1 MRNTSS
7 QQKTDADL
15 LEQAERLKSIID
27 GTNIGTWEWNVQ
39 TGETTF
45 NERWAEIIG
54 YRLEELS
61 PVDINTWLNHA
72 HPDDL
77 AESGHRLERHFR
89 GETPF
94 YDYQCRMRHKSGRS
108 VWVHDRGRVVSWTD
122 DGKPLMM
129 CGTHTDITEMREQQ
143 EEAHRTSAQLQAIL
157 DSATGVSVIA
167 TTPDGLITLF
177 NRGAQRLLGY
187 TAEEMVGIQTPAL
200 IHLSDEVEQ
209 RGRELS
215 QRLGREISG
224 FEVFVHLAR
233 QGEPETRQW
242 TYVHKDGT
250 QRRVNLTVSAIFD
263 RQGLLSGFLG
273 TASDISALQS
283 TTRALQESENRFRG
297 LVANLPGVVYRCE
310 NDANWTMR
318 YMSDEVACLTGYPAS
333 DFIDNRVRS
342 FSSVVHPD
350 DLYITHQSV
359 AAIERHEQ
367 FELTY
372 RLRHVDGHCVW
383 VRERGRGEYDANG
396 ELLWISGF
404 IWDISDRKAAEDAL
418 SVSERRFNGAFTTAP
433 QGMAIVDL
441 DGRWLEVN
449 GAICRMLGY
458 SREEL
463 LQLDFQHITHPDD
476 LAKDLALLQQLLDGV
491 IADYQLQ
498 KRYIDKR
505 GRVLRILLS
514 VSLVRDAQGLPLHFV
529 SQIQDITERFEAEM
543 RLREREEYLSTLLD
557 NVIDAIVTI
566 DETGLIETFNP
577 AAERLFGY
585 TKAGAVGQSFKMLMP
600 ERYRE
605 QYDDLLIAYR
615 ESGVPVLLTKGMEL
629 LAKRSNS
636 DLFTMELAVS
646 QIMLQGQRRFIAV
659 IRDITERKRI
669 EQMKN
674 EFVST
679 VSHELRTPLTS
690 IAGALGLINGGAL
703 GEVPVSMGEML
714 RIAQSN
720 SQRLADLIND
730 LLDMDKLVAGKMT
743 FDLQALP
750 LWPLLEA
757 AKEQNQPYATQYSV
771 ALELKLPQLDVR
783 VRVDRQR
790 FAQIMSNLLSNAA
803 KFSLP
808 GANVEISADSAETR
822 VRISVRDFGVGIPD
836 AFRSRIFGKFSQ
848 ADATDTR
855 QKGGTG
861 LGLAITRELIERMGG
876 QIGFE
881 SVEGQGTTFWV
892 ELPIVNEVVSV

>member
-1 MRNTSS
+1 MRDTSS
-7 QQKTDADL
+7 QQKTDAATW
-15 LEQAERLKSIID
+15 EQVERLKCIID

-54 YRLEELS
+54 YRLEELA
-61 PVDINTWLNHA
+61 PVDINTWLGHA
-72 HPDDL
+72 HPDDRL
-77 AESGHRLERHFR
+77 ESGARLERHFS

-94 YDYQCRMRHKSGRS
+94 YDYQCRMRHKSGRW

-122 DGKPLMM
+122 EGKPLMM
-129 CGTHTDITEMREQQ
+129 YGTHADITEMREQQ
-143 EEAHRTSAQLQAIL
+143 DEAHRTSAQLQAIL

-167 TTPDGLITLF
+167 TNPDGLITLF
-177 NRGAQRLLGY
+177 NRGSQRLLGY
-187 TAEEMVGIQTPAL
+187 QAEEVVGFQTSAL
-200 IHLSDEVEQ
+200 IHLGDEVEQ

-215 QRLGREISG
+215 QLVGREISG

-250 QRRVNLTVSAIFD
+250 RRRVNLTISAIFD
-263 RQGLLSGFLG
+263 RQGTLSGFLG
-273 TASDISALQS
+273 IASDISELES

-318 YMSDEVACLTGYPAS
+318 YMSDEVASLTGFPAS
-333 DFIDNRVRS
+333 DFIDSRVRA

-350 DLYITHQSV
+350 DLHITYQSV
-359 AAIERHEQ
+359 AAIERHEK

-372 RLRHVDGHCVW
+372 RLKHVDGHSVW
-383 VRERGRGEYDANG
+383 VREQGRGEYGANG
-396 ELLWISGF
+396 ELLWVSGF

-418 SVSERRFNGAFTTAP
+418 RVSERRFSGAFNTAP

-441 DGRWLEVN
+441 DGRWMEVN
-449 GAICRMLGY
+449 DALCRMLGY
-458 SREEL
+458 SSEEL

-476 LAKDLALLQQLLDGV
+476 LTKDLALLQQLLEGV
-491 IADYQLQ
+491 IADYQLE

-505 GRVLRILLS
+505 GNVLWILLS
-514 VSLVRDAQGLPLHFV
+514 VSLVRDALGVPLHFV
-529 SQIQDITERFEAEM
+529 SQIQDITDRFEAEK

-566 DETGLIETFNP
+566 DESGLIETFNP
-577 AAERLFGY
+577 AAERIFGY
-585 TKAGAVGQSFKMLMP
+585 AKADVAGQNV
-600 ERYRE
+600 E
-605 QYDDLLIAYR
+605 LLIPEHYRDQHDEFLLAYR
-615 ESGVPVLLTKGMEL
+615 ESGVPRMLGKALEL
-629 LAKRSNS
+629 PGLRRNGE
-636 DLFTMELAVS
+636 LFTMELAVS
-646 QIMLQGQRRFIAV
+646 QITLQGQRRFIAV
-659 IRDITERKRI
+659 VRDVSERKRI
-669 EQMKN
+669 ERMKN

-690 IAGALGLINGGAL
+690 IAGALGLINGGVL
-703 GEVPVSMGEML
+703 GEVPAQMGEML

-720 SQRLADLIND
+720 SQRLSGLIND

-743 FDLQALP
+743 LDLHRLK
-750 LWPLLEA
+750 LWPLLA
-757 AKEQNQPYATQYSV
+757 TAVEQNQPYATQHSV
-771 ALELKLPQLDVR
+771 TLHLKPPPLDVE

-790 FAQIMSNLLSNAA
+790 FDQVMANLLSNAA
-803 KFSLP
+803 KFSAP
-808 GANVEISADSAETR
+808 GADVEVSAALAETR
-822 VRISVRDFGVGIPD
+822 VRISVRDFGMGIPE
-836 AFRSRIFGKFSQ
+836 AFRARIFGKFSQ

-861 LGLAITRELIERMGG
+861 LGLAITKELIERMAGA
-876 QIGFE
+876 IGFE
-881 SVEGQGTTFWV
+881 SVEGQGTVFWV
-892 ELPIVNEVVSV
+892 ELPVEKQP

>member
-1 MRNTSS
+1 MRDTSS
-7 QQKTDADL
+7 QQKTDSAPW
-15 LEQAERLKSIID
+15 EQAERLKCIID

-54 YRLEELS
+54 YRLEELA

-77 AESGHRLERHFR
+77 RESGVRLERHFS

-94 YDYQCRMRHKSGRS
+94 YDYQCRMRHKSGRW

-122 DGKPLMM
+122 EGKPLMM
-129 CGTHTDITEMREQQ
+129 YGTHADITEMREQQ
-143 EEAHRTSAQLQAIL
+143 DEAHRTSAQLQAIL

-167 TTPDGLITLF
+167 TNPDGLITLF

-187 TAEEMVGIQTPAL
+187 QAEEVVGLQTPAL
-200 IHLSDEVEQ
+200 IHLGEEVEQ

-215 QRLGREISG
+215 QLLGREISG

-250 QRRVNLTVSAIFD
+250 RRRVNLTVSAIFD
-263 RQGLLSGFLG
+263 RQGTLSGYLG
-273 TASDISALQS
+273 IASDISELES

-297 LVANLPGVVYRCE
+297 LVVNLPGVVYRCE

-318 YMSDEVACLTGYPAS
+318 YMSDEVSSLTGFPAS

-350 DLYITHQSV
+350 DLHITYQSV
-359 AAIERHEQ
+359 AAIERHEK

-372 RLRHVDGHCVW
+372 RLKHVDGHSAW
-383 VRERGRGEYDANG
+383 VREQGRGEYDANG
-396 ELLWISGF
+396 DLLWVSGF

-418 SVSERRFNGAFTTAP
+418 RISERRFSGAFNTAP
-433 QGMAIVDL
+433 QGIAIVDL
-441 DGRWLEVN
+441 DGRWMEVN
-449 GAICRMLGY
+449 DALCRMLGY

-476 LAKDLALLQQLLDGV
+476 LAKDLALLQQLLEGV
-491 IADYQLQ
+491 IADYQLE
-498 KRYIDKR
+498 KRYVDKR
-505 GRVLRILLS
+505 GNVLWILLS
-514 VSLVRDAQGLPLHFV
+514 VSLVRDALGVPLHFV
-529 SQIQDITERFEAEM
+529 SQIQDITDRFEAEK

-566 DETGLIETFNP
+566 DESGLIETFNP
-577 AAERLFGY
+577 AAERIFGY
-585 TKAGAVGQSFKMLMP
+585 GKADVVGQNVKLLMP

-605 QYDDLLIAYR
+605 QHDSFLFAYR
-615 ESGVPVLLTKGMEL
+615 ESGVPRILGKDLEL
-629 LAKRSNS
+629 PAQRRNGE
-636 DLFTMELAVS
+636 LFTMELAVS
-646 QIMLQGQRRFIAV
+646 QITLQSQRRFIAV
-659 IRDITERKRI
+659 IRDISERKRI
-669 EQMKN
+669 ERMKN

-703 GEVPVSMGEML
+703 GEVPAQMGEML

-720 SQRLADLIND
+720 SQRLSGLIND

-743 FDLQALP
+743 FDLQALR

-757 AKEQNQPYATQYSV
+757 AIEQNQPYAAQHSV
-771 ALELKLPQLDVR
+771 ALHLKPPQLEVE

-790 FAQIMSNLLSNAA
+790 FDQVMANLLSNAA
-803 KFSLP
+803 KFSAP
-808 GANVEISADSAETR
+808 GADVEVSAALAVTR
-822 VRISVRDFGVGIPD
+822 VRISVRDFGMGIPE
-836 AFRSRIFGKFSQ
+836 AFRARIFGKFSQ

-861 LGLAITRELIERMGG
+861 LGLAITKELIERMAGA
-876 QIGFE
+876 IGFE
-881 SVEGQGTTFWV
+881 SVEGQGTVFWV
-892 ELPIVNEVVSV
+892 ELPVEQHP

>member
-1 MRNTSS
+1 MRDTSS
-7 QQKTDADL
+7 QQKTDSAPW
-15 LEQAERLKSIID
+15 EQAERLKCIID

-54 YRLEELS
+54 YRLEELA

-77 AESGHRLERHFR
+77 RESGARLERHFS

-94 YDYQCRMRHKSGRS
+94 YDYQCRMRHKSGRW

-122 DGKPLMM
+122 EGKPLMM
-129 CGTHTDITEMREQQ
+129 YGTHADITEMREQQ
-143 EEAHRTSAQLQAIL
+143 DEAHRTSAQLQAIL

-167 TTPDGLITLF
+167 TNPDGLITLF

-187 TAEEMVGIQTPAL
+187 QAEEVVWLQTPAL
-200 IHLSDEVEQ
+200 IHLGEEVEQ

-215 QRLGREISG
+215 QLLGREISG

-250 QRRVNLTVSAIFD
+250 RRRVNLTVSAIFD
-263 RQGLLSGFLG
+263 RQGTLSGYLG
-273 TASDISALQS
+273 IASDISELES

-318 YMSDEVACLTGYPAS
+318 YMSDEVASLTGFPAS

-350 DLYITHQSV
+350 DLHITYQSV
-359 AAIERHEQ
+359 AAIERHEK

-372 RLRHVDGHCVW
+372 RLQHADGHYVW
-383 VRERGRGEYDANG
+383 VREQGRGEYDANG
-396 ELLWISGF
+396 ELLWVSGF

-418 SVSERRFNGAFTTAP
+418 RVSQRRFSGAFNTAP

-441 DGRWLEVN
+441 DGRWMEVN
-449 GAICRMLGY
+449 DALCRMLVY

-491 IADYQLQ
+491 IAGYQLE

-505 GRVLRILLS
+505 GNVLWILLS
-514 VSLVRDAQGLPLHFV
+514 VSLVRDALGVPLHFV
-529 SQIQDITERFEAEM
+529 SQIQDITDRFEAEK

-566 DETGLIETFNP
+566 DESGLIETFNP
-577 AAERLFGY
+577 AAERIFGY
-585 TKAGAVGQSFKMLMP
+585 GKADVVGQNVKLLMP

-605 QYDDLLIAYR
+605 QHDSFLFAYR
-615 ESGVPVLLTKGMEL
+615 ESGVPRILGKDLEL
-629 LAKRSNS
+629 PAQRRNGE
-636 DLFTMELAVS
+636 LFTMELAVS
-646 QIMLQGQRRFIAV
+646 QITLQSQRRFIAV
-659 IRDITERKRI
+659 IRDISERKRI
-669 EQMKN
+669 ERMKN

-703 GEVPVSMGEML
+703 GEVPAQMGEML

-720 SQRLADLIND
+720 SQRLSDLIND

-743 FDLQALP
+743 FDLQALR

-757 AKEQNQPYATQYSV
+757 AIEQNQPYAAQHSV
-771 ALELKLPQLDVR
+771 ALHLKPPQLEVE

-790 FAQIMSNLLSNAA
+790 FDQIMANLLSNAA
-803 KFSLP
+803 KFSAP
-808 GANVEISADSAETR
+808 GADVEVSAALTETR
-822 VRISVRDFGVGIPD
+822 VRISVRDFGVGIPED
-836 AFRSRIFGKFSQ
+836 FRSRIFGKFSQ

-861 LGLAITRELIERMGG
+861 LGLAITKELIERMAGA
-876 QIGFE
+876 IGFE
-881 SVEGQGTTFWV
+881 SVEGQGTVFWV
-892 ELPIVNEVVSV
+892 ELPVEQTP

>member
-1 MRNTSS
+1 MRDTSN
-7 QQKTDADL
+7 QKRTEAAL
-15 LEQAERLKSIID
+15 WEQAERLKSIID

-54 YRLEELS
+54 YRLEELA

-77 AESGHRLERHFR
+77 RESGARLERHFR

-94 YDYQCRMRHKSGRS
+94 YDFQCRMRHKSGRW

-122 DGKPLMM
+122 EGKPLMM
-129 CGTHTDITEMREQQ
+129 YGTHADITEMREQQ
-143 EEAHRTSAQLQAIL
+143 DEAHRTSAQLQAIL

-167 TTPDGLITLF
+167 TNPDGLITLF

-187 TAEEMVGIQTPAL
+187 QAEEVVGFQTSAL
-200 IHLSDEVEQ
+200 IHLEDEVEQ

-215 QRLGREISG
+215 QLLGREISG

-250 QRRVNLTVSAIFD
+250 RRRVNLTVSAIFD
-263 RQGLLSGFLG
+263 RQGTLSGFLG
-273 TASDISALQS
+273 IASDISELES

-318 YMSDEVACLTGYPAS
+318 YMSDEVASLTGFPAS
-333 DFIDNRVRS
+333 DFIDSRVRA

-350 DLYITHQSV
+350 DLHITYQSV
-359 AAIERHEQ
+359 AAIERHEK

-372 RLRHVDGHCVW
+372 RLKHVDGHSVW
-383 VRERGRGEYDANG
+383 VREQGRGEYGANG
-396 ELLWISGF
+396 ELLWVSGF

-418 SVSERRFNGAFTTAP
+418 RVSERRFSGAFNTAP

-441 DGRWLEVN
+441 DGRWMEVN
-449 GAICRMLGY
+449 DALCRMLGY
-458 SREEL
+458 SSEEL

-476 LAKDLALLQQLLDGV
+476 LTKDLALLQQLLEGV
-491 IADYQLQ
+491 IADYQLE

-505 GRVLRILLS
+505 GNVLWILLS
-514 VSLVRDAQGLPLHFV
+514 VSLVRDALGVPLHFV
-529 SQIQDITERFEAEM
+529 SQIQDITDRFEAEK

-566 DETGLIETFNP
+566 DESGLIETFNP
-577 AAERLFGY
+577 AAERIFGY
-585 TKAGAVGQSFKMLMP
+585 GKADVVGQNVKLLMP

-605 QYDDLLIAYR
+605 QHDEFLLAYR
-615 ESGVPVLLTKGMEL
+615 ESGVPRMLGKALEL
-629 LAKRSNS
+629 PGLRRNGE
-636 DLFTMELAVS
+636 LFTMELAVS
-646 QIMLQGQRRFIAV
+646 QITLQGQRRFIAV
-659 IRDITERKRI
+659 VRDVSERKRI
-669 EQMKN
+669 ERMKN

-703 GEVPVSMGEML
+703 GEVPAQMGEML

-720 SQRLADLIND
+720 SQRLSGLIND

-743 FDLQALP
+743 LDLHRLK
-750 LWPLLEA
+750 LWPLLA
-757 AKEQNQPYATQYSV
+757 TAVEQNQPYATQHSV
-771 ALELKLPQLDVR
+771 TLHLKPSPLDVE

-790 FAQIMSNLLSNAA
+790 FDQVMANLLSNAA
-803 KFSLP
+803 KFSAP
-808 GANVEISADSAETR
+808 GADVEVSAALAVTR
-822 VRISVRDFGVGIPD
+822 VRISVRDFGMGIPE
-836 AFRSRIFGKFSQ
+836 AFRARIFGKFSQ

-861 LGLAITRELIERMGG
+861 LGLAITKELIERMAGA
-876 QIGFE
+876 IGFE
-881 SVEGQGTTFWV
+881 SVEGQGTVFWV
-892 ELPIVNEVVSV
+892 ELPVEKQP

>member
-1 MRNTSS
+1 MRDTSS
-7 QQKTDADL
+7 QQKTDSAPW
-15 LEQAERLKSIID
+15 EQAERLKCIID

-54 YRLEELS
+54 YRLEELA

-77 AESGHRLERHFR
+77 RESGVRLERHFS

-94 YDYQCRMRHKSGRS
+94 YDYQCRMRHKSGRW

-122 DGKPLMM
+122 EGKPLMM
-129 CGTHTDITEMREQQ
+129 YGTHADITEMREQQ
-143 EEAHRTSAQLQAIL
+143 DEAHRTSAQLQAIL

-167 TTPDGLITLF
+167 INPDGLITLF

-187 TAEEMVGIQTPAL
+187 QAEEVVGLQTPAL
-200 IHLSDEVEQ
+200 IHLGDEVTQ

-215 QRLGREISG
+215 QLVGREISG

-250 QRRVNLTVSAIFD
+250 RRRVNLTVSAIFD
-263 RQGLLSGFLG
+263 RQGTLSGFLG
-273 TASDISALQS
+273 IASDISELES

-318 YMSDEVACLTGYPAS
+318 YMSDEVSSLTGFPAS

-350 DLYITHQSV
+350 DLHITYQSV
-359 AAIERHEQ
+359 AAIERHEK

-372 RLRHVDGHCVW
+372 RLKHVDGHSVW
-383 VRERGRGEYDANG
+383 VREQGRGEYDANG
-396 ELLWISGF
+396 DLLWVSGF

-418 SVSERRFNGAFTTAP
+418 RISERRFSGAFNTAP
-433 QGMAIVDL
+433 QGIAIVDL
-441 DGRWLEVN
+441 DGRWMEVN
-449 GAICRMLGY
+449 DALCRMLGY

-476 LAKDLALLQQLLDGV
+476 LAKDLALLQQLLEGV
-491 IADYQLQ
+491 IADYQLE
-498 KRYIDKR
+498 KRYVDKR
-505 GRVLRILLS
+505 GNVLWILLS
-514 VSLVRDAQGLPLHFV
+514 VSLVRDALGVPLHFV
-529 SQIQDITERFEAEM
+529 SQIQDITDRFEAEK

-566 DETGLIETFNP
+566 DESGLIETFNP
-577 AAERLFGY
+577 AAERIFGY
-585 TKAGAVGQSFKMLMP
+585 GKADVVGQNVKLLMP

-605 QYDDLLIAYR
+605 QHDSFLFAYR
-615 ESGVPVLLTKGMEL
+615 ESGVPRILGKDLEL
-629 LAKRSNS
+629 PAQRRNGE
-636 DLFTMELAVS
+636 LFTMELAVS
-646 QIMLQGQRRFIAV
+646 QITLQSQRRFIAV
-659 IRDITERKRI
+659 IRDISERKRI
-669 EQMKN
+669 ERMKN

-703 GEVPVSMGEML
+703 GEVPAQMGEML

-720 SQRLADLIND
+720 SQRLSGLIND

-743 FDLQALP
+743 FDLQALR

-757 AKEQNQPYATQYSV
+757 AIEQNQPYAAQHSV
-771 ALELKLPQLDVR
+771 ALHLKPPQLEVE

-790 FAQIMSNLLSNAA
+790 FDQVMANLLSNAA
-803 KFSLP
+803 KFSAP
-808 GANVEISADSAETR
+808 GADVEVSAALAVTR
-822 VRISVRDFGVGIPD
+822 VRISVRDFGMGIPE
-836 AFRSRIFGKFSQ
+836 AFRARIFGKFSQ

-861 LGLAITRELIERMGG
+861 LGLAITKELIERMAGA
-876 QIGFE
+876 IGFE
-881 SVEGQGTTFWV
+881 SVEGQGTVFWV
-892 ELPIVNEVVSV
+892 ELPVEKQP

>member
-1 MRNTSS
+1 MQASNPSGAEAALT
-7 QQKTDADL
+7 
-15 LEQAERLKSIID
+15 EQTERLRSFID

-39 TGETTF
+39 TGATTF

-54 YRLEELS
+54 YRLAELE
-61 PVDINTWLNHA
+61 PVDINTWLRHA

-77 AESGHRLERHFR
+77 EESGARLERHFK

-94 YDYQCRMRHKSGRS
+94 YDYQCRMRHKSGRW
-108 VWVHDRGRVVSWTD
+108 VWVHDRGRVVSWTA

-129 CGTHTDITEMREQQ
+129 YGTHADITEMREQQ
-143 EEAHRTSAQLQAIL
+143 EAAYRTSAQLQAIL
-157 DSATGVSVIA
+157 DSATGVSIIA
-167 TTPDGLITLF
+167 TAPDGLITLF
-177 NRGAQRLLGY
+177 NRGAERLLGY
-187 TAEEMVGIQTPAL
+187 RAEEMVGVQTPAL
-200 IHLSDEVEQ
+200 FHLEAEVEQ

-215 QRLGREISG
+215 RLVGREISG

-233 QGEPETRQW
+233 QGEPQTEQW
-242 TYVHKDGT
+242 TYVHRDGSC
-250 QRRVNLTVSAIFD
+250 RRVNLTVSAIFD
-263 RQGLLSGFLG
+263 SQGEISGFLG
-273 TASDISALQS
+273 IASDISELEVTSTALQQS
-283 TTRALQESENRFRG
+283 ESRFRG

-310 NDANWTMR
+310 NDAQWTMR
-318 YMSDEVACLTGYPAS
+318 YMSDEVTSLTGYPAS

-350 DLYITHQSV
+350 DLHITYQSV
-359 AAIERHEQ
+359 AAIERHEK

-372 RLRHVDGHCVW
+372 RLRHVDGHSVW
-383 VRERGRGEYDANG
+383 VREQGRGEYDADGN
-396 ELLWISGF
+396 LLWVSGF

-418 SVSERRFNGAFTTAP
+418 RVSERRFSGAFNTAP

-449 GAICRMLGY
+449 DALCRMLGY

-463 LQLDFQHITHPDD
+463 LRLDFQHITHPDD
-476 LAKDLALLQQLLDGV
+476 LAKDLQLLQQLLEGV
-491 IADYQLQ
+491 IADYQLE

-505 GRVLRILLS
+505 GEVLWILLS
-514 VSLVRDAQGLPLHFV
+514 VSLVRDARGLPLHFV
-529 SQIQDITERFEAEM
+529 SQIQDITARFEASR

-577 AAERLFGY
+577 AAERIFGY
-585 TKAGAVGQSFKMLMP
+585 GKAEIIGHNVKLLMP
-600 ERYRE
+600 AGYRE
-605 QYDDLLIAYR
+605 QHDGYLAAYR
-615 ESGVPVLLTKGMEL
+615 NSGVPRILGKDLEL
-629 LAKRSNS
+629 PAQRRNGEQ
-636 DLFTMELAVS
+636 FTMELAVS
-646 QIMLQGQRRFIAV
+646 QITLQGQRRFIAV
-659 IRDITERKRI
+659 IRDISERKRI
-669 EQMKN
+669 ERMKS

-703 GEVPVSMGEML
+703 GEVPAQMGEML

-720 SQRLADLIND
+720 SQRLSDLIND

-743 FDLQALP
+743 FALQPLP

-757 AKEQNQPYATQYSV
+757 AIEQNQPYAAQHSV
-771 ALELKLPQLDVR
+771 ALLLQPPRLDVD

-790 FAQIMSNLLSNAA
+790 FAQIMANLLSNAA
-803 KFSLP
+803 KFSTQ
-808 GANVEISADSAETR
+808 GAEVEVSAALAGTR
-822 VRISVRDFGVGIPD
+822 VRISVRDCGVGIPD
-836 AFRSRIFGKFSQ
+836 AFRARIFGKFSQ

-861 LGLAITRELIERMGG
+861 LGLAITRELTERMAG

-881 SVEGQGTTFWV
+881 SAEGHGSTFWV
-892 ELPIVNEVVSV
+892 ELPVERQS

>member
-1 MRNTSS
+1 MRDTSS
-7 QQKTDADL
+7 QQKTDSAPW
-15 LEQAERLKSIID
+15 EQAERLKCIID

-54 YRLEELS
+54 YRLEELA

-77 AESGHRLERHFR
+77 RESGVRLERHFS

-94 YDYQCRMRHKSGRS
+94 YDYQCRMRHKSGRW

-122 DGKPLMM
+122 EGKPLMM
-129 CGTHTDITEMREQQ
+129 YGTHADITEMREQQ
-143 EEAHRTSAQLQAIL
+143 DEAHRTSAQLQAIL

-167 TTPDGLITLF
+167 TNPDGLITLF

-187 TAEEMVGIQTPAL
+187 QAEEVVGLQTPAL
-200 IHLSDEVEQ
+200 IHLGEEVEQ

-215 QRLGREISG
+215 QLLGREISG

-250 QRRVNLTVSAIFD
+250 RRRVNLTVSAIFD
-263 RQGLLSGFLG
+263 RQGTLSGYLG
-273 TASDISALQS
+273 IASDISELES

-297 LVANLPGVVYRCE
+297 LVVNLPGVVYRCE

-318 YMSDEVACLTGYPAS
+318 YMSDEVSSLTGFPAS

-350 DLYITHQSV
+350 DLHITYQSV
-359 AAIERHEQ
+359 AAIERHEK

-372 RLRHVDGHCVW
+372 RLKHVDGHSAW
-383 VRERGRGEYDANG
+383 VREQGRGEYDANG
-396 ELLWISGF
+396 DLLWVSGF

-418 SVSERRFNGAFTTAP
+418 RISERRFSGAFNTAP
-433 QGMAIVDL
+433 QGIAIVDL
-441 DGRWLEVN
+441 DGRWMEVN
-449 GAICRMLGY
+449 DALCRMLGY

-476 LAKDLALLQQLLDGV
+476 LAKDLALLQQLLEGV
-491 IADYQLQ
+491 IADYQLE
-498 KRYIDKR
+498 KRYVDKR
-505 GRVLRILLS
+505 GNVLWILLS
-514 VSLVRDAQGLPLHFV
+514 VSLVRDALGVPLHFV
-529 SQIQDITERFEAEM
+529 SQIQDITDRFEAEK

-566 DETGLIETFNP
+566 DESGLIETFNP
-577 AAERLFGY
+577 AAERIFGY
-585 TKAGAVGQSFKMLMP
+585 GKADVVGQNVKLLMP

-605 QYDDLLIAYR
+605 QHDSFLFAYR
-615 ESGVPVLLTKGMEL
+615 ESGVPRILGKDLEL
-629 LAKRSNS
+629 PAQRRNGE
-636 DLFTMELAVS
+636 LFTMELAVS
-646 QIMLQGQRRFIAV
+646 QITLQSQRRFIAV
-659 IRDITERKRI
+659 IRDISERKRI
-669 EQMKN
+669 ERMKN

-690 IAGALGLINGGAL
+690 IAGTLGLINGGAL
-703 GEVPVSMGEML
+703 GEVPAQMGEML

-720 SQRLADLIND
+720 SQRLSGLIND

-743 FDLQALP
+743 FDLQALR

-757 AKEQNQPYATQYSV
+757 AIEQNQPYAAQHSV
-771 ALELKLPQLDVR
+771 ALHLKPPQLEVE

-790 FAQIMSNLLSNAA
+790 FDQVMANLLSNAA
-803 KFSLP
+803 KFSAP
-808 GANVEISADSAETR
+808 GADVEVSAALAVTR
-822 VRISVRDFGVGIPD
+822 VRISVRDFGMGIPE
-836 AFRSRIFGKFSQ
+836 AFRARIFGKFSQ

-861 LGLAITRELIERMGG
+861 LGLAITKELIERMAGA
-876 QIGFE
+876 IGFE
-881 SVEGQGTTFWV
+881 SVEGQGTVFWV
-892 ELPIVNEVVSV
+892 ELPVEQHP

>member
-1 MRNTSS
+1 MRDTSS
-7 QQKTDADL
+7 QQKTDSAPW
-15 LEQAERLKSIID
+15 EQAERLKCIID

-54 YRLEELS
+54 YRLEELA

-77 AESGHRLERHFR
+77 RESGVRLERHFS

-94 YDYQCRMRHKSGRS
+94 YDYQCRMRHKSGRW

-122 DGKPLMM
+122 EGKPLMM
-129 CGTHTDITEMREQQ
+129 YGTHADITEMREQQ
-143 EEAHRTSAQLQAIL
+143 DEAHRTSAQLQAIL

-167 TTPDGLITLF
+167 TNPDGLITLF

-187 TAEEMVGIQTPAL
+187 QAEEVVGLQTPAL
-200 IHLSDEVEQ
+200 IHLGEEVEQ

-215 QRLGREISG
+215 QLLGREISG

-250 QRRVNLTVSAIFD
+250 RRRVNLTVSAIFD
-263 RQGLLSGFLG
+263 RQGTLSGFLG
-273 TASDISALQS
+273 IASDISELES

-318 YMSDEVACLTGYPAS
+318 YMSDEVSSLTGFPAS

-350 DLYITHQSV
+350 DLHITYQSV
-359 AAIERHEQ
+359 AAIERHEK

-372 RLRHVDGHCVW
+372 RLKHVDGHSVW
-383 VRERGRGEYDANG
+383 VREQGRGEYDANG
-396 ELLWISGF
+396 DLLWVSGF

-418 SVSERRFNGAFTTAP
+418 RISERRFSGAFNTAP
-433 QGMAIVDL
+433 QGIAIVDL
-441 DGRWLEVN
+441 DGRWMEVN
-449 GAICRMLGY
+449 DALCRMLGY

-476 LAKDLALLQQLLDGV
+476 LAKDLALLQQLLEGV
-491 IADYQLQ
+491 IADYQLE
-498 KRYIDKR
+498 KRYVDKR
-505 GRVLRILLS
+505 GNVLWILLS
-514 VSLVRDAQGLPLHFV
+514 VSLVRDALGVPLHFV
-529 SQIQDITERFEAEM
+529 SQIQDITDRFEAEK

-566 DETGLIETFNP
+566 DESGLIETFNP
-577 AAERLFGY
+577 AAERIFGY
-585 TKAGAVGQSFKMLMP
+585 GKADVVGQNVKLLMP

-605 QYDDLLIAYR
+605 QHDSFLFAYR
-615 ESGVPVLLTKGMEL
+615 ESGVPRILGKDLEL
-629 LAKRSNS
+629 PAQRRNGE
-636 DLFTMELAVS
+636 LFTMELAVS
-646 QIMLQGQRRFIAV
+646 QITLQSQRRFIAV
-659 IRDITERKRI
+659 IRDISERKRI
-669 EQMKN
+669 ERMKN

-703 GEVPVSMGEML
+703 GEVPAQMGEML

-720 SQRLADLIND
+720 SQRLSGLIND

-743 FDLQALP
+743 FDLQALR

-757 AKEQNQPYATQYSV
+757 AIEQNQPYAAQHSV
-771 ALELKLPQLDVR
+771 ALHLKPPQLEVE

-790 FAQIMSNLLSNAA
+790 FDQVMANLLSNAA
-803 KFSLP
+803 KFSAP
-808 GANVEISADSAETR
+808 GADVEVSAALAVTR
-822 VRISVRDFGVGIPD
+822 VRISVRDFGMGIPE
-836 AFRSRIFGKFSQ
+836 AFRARIFGKFSQ

-861 LGLAITRELIERMGG
+861 LGLAITKELIERMAGA
-876 QIGFE
+876 IGFE
-881 SVEGQGTTFWV
+881 SVEGQGTVFWV
-892 ELPIVNEVVSV
+892 ELPVEQHP

>member
-1 MRNTSS
+1 MRDTSS
-7 QQKTDADL
+7 QQKTDSAPW
-15 LEQAERLKSIID
+15 EQAERLKCIID

-54 YRLEELS
+54 YRLEELA

-77 AESGHRLERHFR
+77 RESGVRLERHFS

-94 YDYQCRMRHKSGRS
+94 YDYQCRMRHKSGRW

-122 DGKPLMM
+122 EGKPLMM
-129 CGTHTDITEMREQQ
+129 YGTHADITEMREQQ
-143 EEAHRTSAQLQAIL
+143 DEAHRTSAQLQAIL

-167 TTPDGLITLF
+167 INPDGLITLF

-187 TAEEMVGIQTPAL
+187 QAEEVVGLQTPAL
-200 IHLSDEVEQ
+200 IHLGDEVTQ

-215 QRLGREISG
+215 QLVGREISG

-250 QRRVNLTVSAIFD
+250 RRRVNLTVSAIFD
-263 RQGLLSGFLG
+263 RQGTLSGFLG
-273 TASDISALQS
+273 IASDISELES

-318 YMSDEVACLTGYPAS
+318 YMSDEVSSLTGFPAS

-350 DLYITHQSV
+350 DLHITYQSV
-359 AAIERHEQ
+359 AAIERHEK

-372 RLRHVDGHCVW
+372 RLKHVDGHSVW
-383 VRERGRGEYDANG
+383 VREQGRGEYDANG
-396 ELLWISGF
+396 DLLWVSGF

-418 SVSERRFNGAFTTAP
+418 RISERRFSGAFNTAP

-441 DGRWLEVN
+441 DGRWMEVN
-449 GAICRMLGY
+449 DALCRMLGY

-463 LQLDFQHITHPDD
+463 LQLDFQHITNPDD
-476 LAKDLALLQQLLDGV
+476 LTKDLALLQQLLEGV
-491 IADYQLQ
+491 IADYQLE

-505 GRVLRILLS
+505 GNVLWILLS

-529 SQIQDITERFEAEM
+529 SQIQDITDRFEAEK

-566 DETGLIETFNP
+566 DESGLIETFNP
-577 AAERLFGY
+577 AAERMFGY
-585 TKAGAVGQSFKMLMP
+585 AKADVTGQNVNFLIP
-600 ERYRE
+600 EHYRDQHDE
-605 QYDDLLIAYR
+605 FLLAYR
-615 ESGVPVLLTKGMEL
+615 ESGVPRMLGKAFEL
-629 LAKRSNS
+629 PGLRRNGE
-636 DLFTMELAVS
+636 LFTMELAVS
-646 QIMLQGQRRFIAV
+646 QITLQGQRRFIAV
-659 IRDITERKRI
+659 IRDISERKRI
-669 EQMKN
+669 ERMKN

-690 IAGALGLINGGAL
+690 IAGALGLINGGVL
-703 GEVPVSMGEML
+703 GEVPAQMGEML

-720 SQRLADLIND
+720 SQRLSGLIND

-743 FDLQALP
+743 LDLHRLK
-750 LWPLLEA
+750 LWPLLA
-757 AKEQNQPYATQYSV
+757 TAVEQNQPYATQHSV
-771 ALELKLPQLDVR
+771 TLHLKPPLLDVE

-790 FAQIMSNLLSNAA
+790 FDQIMANLLSNAA
-803 KFSLP
+803 KFSAP
-808 GANVEISADSAETR
+808 GADVEVSAALAETR
-822 VRISVRDFGVGIPD
+822 VRISVRDFGMGIPE
-836 AFRSRIFGKFSQ
+836 AFRARIFGKFSQ

-861 LGLAITRELIERMGG
+861 LGLAITKELIERMAGA
-876 QIGFE
+876 IGFE
-881 SVEGQGTTFWV
+881 SVEGQGTVFWV
-892 ELPIVNEVVSV
+892 ELPVEQHP

>member
-1 MRNTSS
+1 MRDTSS
-7 QQKTDADL
+7 QQKTDSAPW
-15 LEQAERLKSIID
+15 EQAERLKCIID

-54 YRLEELS
+54 YRLEELA

-77 AESGHRLERHFR
+77 RESGVRLERHFS

-94 YDYQCRMRHKSGRS
+94 YDYQCRMRHKSGRW

-122 DGKPLMM
+122 EGKPLMM
-129 CGTHTDITEMREQQ
+129 YGTHADITEMREQQ
-143 EEAHRTSAQLQAIL
+143 DEAHRTSAQLQAIL

-167 TTPDGLITLF
+167 INPDGLITLF

-187 TAEEMVGIQTPAL
+187 QAEEVVGLQTPAL
-200 IHLSDEVEQ
+200 IHLGDEVTQ

-215 QRLGREISG
+215 QLVGREISG

-250 QRRVNLTVSAIFD
+250 RRRVNLTVSAIFD
-263 RQGLLSGFLG
+263 RQGTLSGFLG
-273 TASDISALQS
+273 IASDISELES

-318 YMSDEVACLTGYPAS
+318 YMSDEVSSLTGFPAS

-350 DLYITHQSV
+350 DLHITYQSV
-359 AAIERHEQ
+359 AAIERHEK

-372 RLRHVDGHCVW
+372 RLKHVDGHSVW
-383 VRERGRGEYDANG
+383 VREQGRGEYDANG
-396 ELLWISGF
+396 DLLWVSGF

-418 SVSERRFNGAFTTAP
+418 RISERRFSGAFNTAP
-433 QGMAIVDL
+433 QGIAIVDL
-441 DGRWLEVN
+441 DGRWMEVN
-449 GAICRMLGY
+449 DALCRMLGY

-476 LAKDLALLQQLLDGV
+476 LAKDLALLQQLLEGV
-491 IADYQLQ
+491 IADYQLE

-505 GRVLRILLS
+505 GNVLWILLS
-514 VSLVRDAQGLPLHFV
+514 VSLVRDALGIPLHFV
-529 SQIQDITERFEAEM
+529 SQIQDITDRFEAEK

-566 DETGLIETFNP
+566 DESGLIETFNP
-577 AAERLFGY
+577 AAEQMFGY
-585 TKAGAVGQSFKMLMP
+585 AKADVTGQNVNFLIP
-600 ERYRE
+600 GHYRDQHDE
-605 QYDDLLIAYR
+605 FLLAYR
-615 ESGVPVLLTKGMEL
+615 ESGVPRMLGKALEL
-629 LAKRSNS
+629 PGLRRNGE
-636 DLFTMELAVS
+636 LFTMELAVS
-646 QIMLQGQRRFIAV
+646 QITLQGQRRFIAV
-659 IRDITERKRI
+659 IRDISERKRI
-669 EQMKN
+669 ERMKN

-690 IAGALGLINGGAL
+690 IAGALGLINGGVL
-703 GEVPVSMGEML
+703 GEVPAQMGEML

-720 SQRLADLIND
+720 SQRLSGLIND

-743 FDLQALP
+743 LDLHRLK
-750 LWPLLEA
+750 LWPLLA
-757 AKEQNQPYATQYSV
+757 TAVEQNQPYATQHSV
-771 ALELKLPQLDVR
+771 NLHLKPPPLDVE

-790 FAQIMSNLLSNAA
+790 FDQVMANLLSNAA
-803 KFSLP
+803 KFSAP
-808 GANVEISADSAETR
+808 GADVEVSAALAVTR
-822 VRISVRDFGVGIPD
+822 VRISVRDFGMGIPE
-836 AFRSRIFGKFSQ
+836 AFRARIFGKFSQ

-861 LGLAITRELIERMGG
+861 LGLAITKELIERMAGA
-876 QIGFE
+876 IGFE
-881 SVEGQGTTFWV
+881 SVEGQGTVFWV
-892 ELPIVNEVVSV
+892 ELPVEQHP

>member
-1 MRNTSS
+1 MRDTSS
-7 QQKTDADL
+7 QQKTDSAPW
-15 LEQAERLKSIID
+15 EQAERLKCIID

-54 YRLEELS
+54 YRLEELA

-77 AESGHRLERHFR
+77 RESGVRLERHFS

-94 YDYQCRMRHKSGRS
+94 YDYQCRMRHKSGRW

-122 DGKPLMM
+122 EGKPLMM
-129 CGTHTDITEMREQQ
+129 YGTHADITEMREQQ
-143 EEAHRTSAQLQAIL
+143 DEAHRTSAQLQAIL

-167 TTPDGLITLF
+167 INPDGLITLF

-187 TAEEMVGIQTPAL
+187 QAEEVVGLQTPAL
-200 IHLSDEVEQ
+200 IHLGDEVTQ

-215 QRLGREISG
+215 QLVGREISG

-250 QRRVNLTVSAIFD
+250 RRRVNLTISAIFD
-263 RQGLLSGFLG
+263 RQGTLSGFLG
-273 TASDISALQS
+273 IASDISEMES

-318 YMSDEVACLTGYPAS
+318 YMSDEVASLTGFPAS
-333 DFIDNRVRS
+333 DFIDSRVRA

-350 DLYITHQSV
+350 DLHITYQSV
-359 AAIERHEQ
+359 AAIERHEK

-372 RLRHVDGHCVW
+372 RLKHVDGHSVW
-383 VRERGRGEYDANG
+383 VREQGRGEYGANG
-396 ELLWISGF
+396 ELLWVSGF

-418 SVSERRFNGAFTTAP
+418 RVSERRFSGAFNTAP

-441 DGRWLEVN
+441 DGRWMEVN
-449 GAICRMLGY
+449 DALCRMLGY
-458 SREEL
+458 SSEEL

-476 LAKDLALLQQLLDGV
+476 LTKDLALLQQLLEGV
-491 IADYQLQ
+491 IADYQLE

-505 GRVLRILLS
+505 GNVLWILLS
-514 VSLVRDAQGLPLHFV
+514 VSLVRDALGVPLHFV
-529 SQIQDITERFEAEM
+529 SQIQDITDRFEAEK

-566 DETGLIETFNP
+566 DESGLIETFNP
-577 AAERLFGY
+577 AAERIFGY
-585 TKAGAVGQSFKMLMP
+585 AKADVAGQNV
-600 ERYRE
+600 E
-605 QYDDLLIAYR
+605 LLIPEHYRDQHDEFLLAYR
-615 ESGVPVLLTKGMEL
+615 ESGVPRILGKDLEL
-629 LAKRSNS
+629 PAQRRNGE
-636 DLFTMELAVS
+636 LFTMELAVS
-646 QIMLQGQRRFIAV
+646 QITLQSQRRFIAV
-659 IRDITERKRI
+659 IRDISERKRI
-669 EQMKN
+669 ERMKN

-703 GEVPVSMGEML
+703 GEVPAQMGEML

-720 SQRLADLIND
+720 SQRLSGLIND

-743 FDLQALP
+743 LNLHRLK
-750 LWPLLEA
+750 LWPLLA
-757 AKEQNQPYATQYSV
+757 TAVEQNQPYATQHSV
-771 ALELKLPQLDVR
+771 NLHLKPPPLDVE

-790 FAQIMSNLLSNAA
+790 FDQVMANLLSNAA
-803 KFSLP
+803 KFSAP
-808 GANVEISADSAETR
+808 GADVEVSAALAVTR
-822 VRISVRDFGVGIPD
+822 VRISVRDFGMGIPE
-836 AFRSRIFGKFSQ
+836 AFRARIFGKFSQ

-861 LGLAITRELIERMGG
+861 LGLAITKELIERMAGA
-876 QIGFE
+876 IGFE
-881 SVEGQGTTFWV
+881 SVEGQGTVFWV
-892 ELPIVNEVVSV
+892 ELPVEQHP

>member
-1 MRNTSS
+1 MRETPT
-7 QQKTDADL
+7 QPQTQAAL
-15 LEQAERLKSIID
+15 WEQAERLKSIID

-77 AESGHRLERHFR
+77 GESGDRLERHFR

-94 YDYQCRMRHKSGRS
+94 YDYQCRMRHKSGRW
-108 VWVHDRGRVVSWTD
+108 VWVQDRGRVVSWTD
-122 DGKPLMM
+122 EGKPLMM
-129 CGTHTDITEMREQQ
+129 CGTHADITEMREQQ
-143 EEAHRTSAQLQAIL
+143 NEAHRTSAQLQAIL

-177 NRGAQRLLGY
+177 NCGAQRLLGY

-215 QRLGREISG
+215 QRVGREISG

-263 RQGLLSGFLG
+263 RQRTLSGFLG
-273 TASDISALQS
+273 TASDLSELQS
-283 TTRALQESENRFRG
+283 TTRALQESENRFRE

-350 DLYITHQSV
+350 DLHITHQSV

-418 SVSERRFNGAFTTAP
+418 RVSERRFNGAFNTAP
-433 QGMAIVDL
+433 QGMAIVNL

-449 GAICRMLGY
+449 GALCRMLGY

-505 GRVLRILLS
+505 GSVLWILLS

-566 DETGLIETFNP
+566 DEAGLIETFNP
-577 AAERLFGY
+577 AAERIFGY
-585 TKAGAVGQSFKMLMP
+585 AKAGAEGQSFKMLMP

-605 QYDDLLIAYR
+605 QYDDLLTAYR
-615 ESGVPVLLTKGMEL
+615 ENGVPALLTKGMEL
-629 LAKRSNS
+629 LAQRRNGE
-636 DLFTMELAVS
+636 LFTMELAIS
-646 QIMLQGQRRFIAV
+646 QIMLRGQRRFIAV
-659 IRDITERKRI
+659 IRDISDRKRI
-669 EQMKN
+669 ERMKN

-703 GEVPVSMGEML
+703 GEVPVPMGEML

-757 AKEQNQPYATQYSV
+757 AREQNQPYATQHSV
-771 ALELKLPQLDVR
+771 ALQLKPQLDVT

-803 KFSLP
+803 KFSAP
-808 GANVEISADSAETR
+808 GANVEISAAPAKTR

-855 QKGGTG
+855 LKGGTG
-861 LGLAITRELIERMGG
+861 LGLAITKELTERMGG

-892 ELPIVNEVVSV
+892 ELPVENNC

>member
-1 MRNTSS
+1 MRDTSS
-7 QQKTDADL
+7 QQKTDSAPW
-15 LEQAERLKSIID
+15 EQAERLKCIID

-54 YRLEELS
+54 YRLEELA

-77 AESGHRLERHFR
+77 RESGVRLERHFS

-94 YDYQCRMRHKSGRS
+94 YDYQCRMRHKSGRW

-122 DGKPLMM
+122 EGKPLMM
-129 CGTHTDITEMREQQ
+129 YGTHADITEMREQQ
-143 EEAHRTSAQLQAIL
+143 DEAHRTSAQLQAIL

-167 TTPDGLITLF
+167 INPDGLITLF

-187 TAEEMVGIQTPAL
+187 QAEEVVGLQTPAL
-200 IHLSDEVEQ
+200 IHLGDEVEQ
-209 RGRELS
+209 RGCELS
-215 QRLGREISG
+215 QLVGREISG

-250 QRRVNLTVSAIFD
+250 RRRVNLTVSAIFD
-263 RQGLLSGFLG
+263 RQGTLSGFLG
-273 TASDISALQS
+273 IASDISELES

-297 LVANLPGVVYRCE
+297 QVANLPGVVYRCE

-318 YMSDEVACLTGYPAS
+318 YMSDEVSSLTGFPAS

-350 DLYITHQSV
+350 DLHITYQSV
-359 AAIERHEQ
+359 AAIERHEK

-372 RLRHVDGHCVW
+372 RLKHVDGHSVW
-383 VRERGRGEYDANG
+383 VREQGRGEYDAKG
-396 ELLWISGF
+396 DLLWVSGF

-418 SVSERRFNGAFTTAP
+418 RISERRFSGAFNTAP

-441 DGRWLEVN
+441 DGRWMEVN
-449 GAICRMLGY
+449 DALCRMLGY

-476 LAKDLALLQQLLDGV
+476 LTKDLALLQQLLEGV
-491 IADYQLQ
+491 IADYQLE

-505 GRVLRILLS
+505 GNVLWILLS

-529 SQIQDITERFEAEM
+529 SQIQDITDRFEAEK

-566 DETGLIETFNP
+566 DESGLIETFNP
-577 AAERLFGY
+577 AAERMFGY
-585 TKAGAVGQSFKMLMP
+585 AKADVTGQNVNFLIP
-600 ERYRE
+600 EHYRDQHDE
-605 QYDDLLIAYR
+605 FLLAYR
-615 ESGVPVLLTKGMEL
+615 ESGVPRMLGKALEL
-629 LAKRSNS
+629 PGLRRNGE
-636 DLFTMELAVS
+636 LFTMELAVS
-646 QIMLQGQRRFIAV
+646 QITLQGQRRFIAV
-659 IRDITERKRI
+659 IRDISERKRI
-669 EQMKN
+669 ERMKN

-690 IAGALGLINGGAL
+690 IAGALGLINGGVL
-703 GEVPVSMGEML
+703 GEVPAQMGEML

-720 SQRLADLIND
+720 SQRLSGLIND

-743 FDLQALP
+743 LNLHRLK
-750 LWPLLEA
+750 LWPLLA
-757 AKEQNQPYATQYSV
+757 TAVEQNQPYATQHSV
-771 ALELKLPQLDVR
+771 NLHLKPPPLDVE

-790 FAQIMSNLLSNAA
+790 FDQVMANLLSNAA
-803 KFSLP
+803 KFSAP
-808 GANVEISADSAETR
+808 GADVEVSAALAVTR
-822 VRISVRDFGVGIPD
+822 VRISVRDFGMGIPE
-836 AFRSRIFGKFSQ
+836 AFRARIFGKFSQ

-861 LGLAITRELIERMGG
+861 LGLAITKELIERMAGA
-876 QIGFE
+876 IGFE
-881 SVEGQGTTFWV
+881 SVEGQGTVFWV
-892 ELPIVNEVVSV
+892 ELPVEKQP

>member
-1 MRNTSS
+1 MRDTSS
-7 QQKTDADL
+7 QQKTDAATW
-15 LEQAERLKSIID
+15 EQVERLKCIID

-54 YRLEELS
+54 YRLEELA
-61 PVDINTWLNHA
+61 PVDINTWLGHA

-77 AESGHRLERHFR
+77 LESGARLERHFS

-94 YDYQCRMRHKSGRS
+94 YDYQCRMRHKSGRW

-122 DGKPLMM
+122 EGKPLMM
-129 CGTHTDITEMREQQ
+129 YGTHADITEMREQQ
-143 EEAHRTSAQLQAIL
+143 DEAHRTSAQLQAIL

-167 TTPDGLITLF
+167 INPDGLITLF

-187 TAEEMVGIQTPAL
+187 QAEEVVGLQTPAL
-200 IHLSDEVEQ
+200 IHLGDEVTQ

-215 QRLGREISG
+215 QLVGREISG

-250 QRRVNLTVSAIFD
+250 RRRVNLTVSAIFD
-263 RQGLLSGFLG
+263 RQGTLSGFLG
-273 TASDISALQS
+273 IASDISELES

-318 YMSDEVACLTGYPAS
+318 YMSDEVSSLTGFPAS

-350 DLYITHQSV
+350 DLHITYQSV
-359 AAIERHEQ
+359 AAIERHEK

-372 RLRHVDGHCVW
+372 RLKHVDGHSVW
-383 VRERGRGEYDANG
+383 VREQGRGEYDANG
-396 ELLWISGF
+396 DLLWVSGF

-418 SVSERRFNGAFTTAP
+418 RISERRFSGAFNTAP
-433 QGMAIVDL
+433 QGIAIVDL
-441 DGRWLEVN
+441 DGRWMEVN
-449 GAICRMLGY
+449 DALCRMLGY

-476 LAKDLALLQQLLDGV
+476 LAKDLALLQQLLEGV
-491 IADYQLQ
+491 IADYQLE
-498 KRYIDKR
+498 KRYVDKR
-505 GRVLRILLS
+505 GNVLWILLS
-514 VSLVRDAQGLPLHFV
+514 VSLVRDALGVPLHFV
-529 SQIQDITERFEAEM
+529 SQIQDITDRFEAEK

-566 DETGLIETFNP
+566 DESGLIETFNP
-577 AAERLFGY
+577 AAERIFGY
-585 TKAGAVGQSFKMLMP
+585 GKADVVGQNVKLLMP

-605 QYDDLLIAYR
+605 QHDSFLFAYR
-615 ESGVPVLLTKGMEL
+615 ESGVPRILGKDLEL
-629 LAKRSNS
+629 PAQRRNGE
-636 DLFTMELAVS
+636 LFTMELAVS
-646 QIMLQGQRRFIAV
+646 QITLQSQRRFIAV
-659 IRDITERKRI
+659 IRDISERKRI
-669 EQMKN
+669 ERMKN

-703 GEVPVSMGEML
+703 GEVPAQMGEML

-720 SQRLADLIND
+720 SQRLSGLIND

-743 FDLQALP
+743 LDLHRLK
-750 LWPLLEA
+750 LWPLLA
-757 AKEQNQPYATQYSV
+757 TAVEQNQPYATQHSV
-771 ALELKLPQLDVR
+771 TLHLKPPLLDVE

-790 FAQIMSNLLSNAA
+790 FDQIMANLLSNAA
-803 KFSLP
+803 KFSAP
-808 GANVEISADSAETR
+808 GADVEVSAALAETR
-822 VRISVRDFGVGIPD
+822 VRISVRDFGMGIPE
-836 AFRSRIFGKFSQ
+836 AFRARIFGKFSQ

-861 LGLAITRELIERMGG
+861 LGLAITKELIERMAGA
-876 QIGFE
+876 IGFE
-881 SVEGQGTTFWV
+881 SVEGQGTVFWV
-892 ELPIVNEVVSV
+892 ELPVEQHP

>member
-1 MRNTSS
+1 MRDTSS
-7 QQKTDADL
+7 QQKTDSAPW
-15 LEQAERLKSIID
+15 EQAERLKCIID

-54 YRLEELS
+54 YRLEELA

-77 AESGHRLERHFR
+77 RESGARLERHFS

-94 YDYQCRMRHKSGRS
+94 YDYQCRMRHKSGRW
-108 VWVHDRGRVVSWTD
+108 VWVHDRGRVVSWTEE
-122 DGKPLMM
+122 GKPLMM
-129 CGTHTDITEMREQQ
+129 YGTHADITEMREQQ
-143 EEAHRTSAQLQAIL
+143 DEAHRTSAQLQAIL

-167 TTPDGLITLF
+167 TNPDGLITLF

-187 TAEEMVGIQTPAL
+187 QAEEVVWLQTPAL
-200 IHLSDEVEQ
+200 IHLGEEVEQ

-215 QRLGREISG
+215 QLVGREISG

-250 QRRVNLTVSAIFD
+250 RRRVNLTVSAIFD
-263 RQGLLSGFLG
+263 RQGTLSGFLG
-273 TASDISALQS
+273 IASDISELES

-297 LVANLPGVVYRCE
+297 LVVNLPGVVYRCE

-318 YMSDEVACLTGYPAS
+318 YMSDEVSSLTGFPAS

-350 DLYITHQSV
+350 DLHITYQSV
-359 AAIERHEQ
+359 AAIERHEK

-372 RLRHVDGHCVW
+372 RLKHVDGHSAW
-383 VRERGRGEYDANG
+383 VREQGRGEYDANG
-396 ELLWISGF
+396 DLLWVSGF

-418 SVSERRFNGAFTTAP
+418 RISERRFSGAFNTAP
-433 QGMAIVDL
+433 QGIAIVDL
-441 DGRWLEVN
+441 DGRWMEVN
-449 GAICRMLGY
+449 DALCRMLGY

-476 LAKDLALLQQLLDGV
+476 LAKDLALLQQLLEGV
-491 IADYQLQ
+491 IADYQLE
-498 KRYIDKR
+498 KRYVDKR
-505 GRVLRILLS
+505 GNVLWILLS
-514 VSLVRDAQGLPLHFV
+514 VSLVRDALGVPLHFV
-529 SQIQDITERFEAEM
+529 SQIQDITDRFEAEK

-566 DETGLIETFNP
+566 DESGLIETFNP
-577 AAERLFGY
+577 AAERIFGY
-585 TKAGAVGQSFKMLMP
+585 GKADVVGQNVKLLMP

-605 QYDDLLIAYR
+605 QHDSFLFAYR
-615 ESGVPVLLTKGMEL
+615 ESGVPRILGKDLEL
-629 LAKRSNS
+629 PAQRRNGE
-636 DLFTMELAVS
+636 LFTMELAVS
-646 QIMLQGQRRFIAV
+646 QITLQSQRRFIAV
-659 IRDITERKRI
+659 IRDISERKRI
-669 EQMKN
+669 ERMKN

-703 GEVPVSMGEML
+703 GEVPAQMGEML

-720 SQRLADLIND
+720 SQRLSGLIND

-743 FDLQALP
+743 FDLQALR

-757 AKEQNQPYATQYSV
+757 AIEQNQPYAAQHSV
-771 ALELKLPQLDVR
+771 ALHLKPPQLEVE

-790 FAQIMSNLLSNAA
+790 FDQVMANLLSNAA
-803 KFSLP
+803 KFSAP
-808 GANVEISADSAETR
+808 GADVEVSAALAVTR
-822 VRISVRDFGVGIPD
+822 VRISVRDFGMGIPE
-836 AFRSRIFGKFSQ
+836 AFRARIFGKFSQ

-861 LGLAITRELIERMGG
+861 LGLAITKELIERMAGA
-876 QIGFE
+876 IGFE
-881 SVEGQGTTFWV
+881 SVEGQGTVFWV
-892 ELPIVNEVVSV
+892 ELPVEQHP

>member
-1 MRNTSS
+1 MRETPS
-7 QQKTDADL
+7 QPQTQAAL
-15 LEQAERLKSIID
+15 WEQTERLKSIID

-77 AESGHRLERHFR
+77 GESGDRLERHFR

-94 YDYQCRMRHKSGRS
+94 YDYQCRMRHKSGRW
-108 VWVHDRGRVVSWTD
+108 VWVHDRGRVVSWAD
-122 DGKPLMM
+122 EGKPLMM
-129 CGTHTDITEMREQQ
+129 CGTHADITEMREQQ
-143 EEAHRTSAQLQAIL
+143 NEAHRTSAQLQAIL

-177 NRGAQRLLGY
+177 NCGAQRLLGY

-215 QRLGREISG
+215 QRVGREISG

-273 TASDISALQS
+273 TASDISELQS

-310 NDANWTMR
+310 NDDNWTMR
-318 YMSDEVACLTGYPAS
+318 YMSDEVASLTGYPAS

-350 DLYITHQSV
+350 DLHITHQSV

-383 VRERGRGEYDANG
+383 VRERGRGDYDANG

-404 IWDISDRKAAEDAL
+404 IWEISDRKAAEDAL
-418 SVSERRFNGAFTTAP
+418 RVSERRFNGAFNTAP

-449 GAICRMLGY
+449 GALCRMLGY

-505 GRVLRILLS
+505 GSVLWILLS

-577 AAERLFGY
+577 AAERIFGY
-585 TKAGAVGQSFKMLMP
+585 AKAGAEGQSFKMLMP

-615 ESGVPVLLTKGMEL
+615 ESGVPALLTKGMEL
-629 LAKRSNS
+629 LAQRRNGE
-636 DLFTMELAVS
+636 LFTMELAIS

-659 IRDITERKRI
+659 IRDISERKRI
-669 EQMKN
+669 ERMKS

-703 GEVPVSMGEML
+703 GEVPVPMGEML

-720 SQRLADLIND
+720 SQRLACLIND

-757 AKEQNQPYATQYSV
+757 AREQNQPYATQHSV
-771 ALELKLPQLDVR
+771 ALQLKPPQLDVT

-803 KFSLP
+803 KFSAP
-808 GANVEISADSAETR
+808 GTHIEISADSAETG

-855 QKGGTG
+855 HKGGTG
-861 LGLAITRELIERMGG
+861 LGLAITKELTERMGG

-881 SVEGQGTTFWV
+881 SVEGQGSTFWV
-892 ELPIVNEVVSV
+892 ELPVENNC

>member
-1 MRNTSS
+1 MRETIT
-7 QQKTDADL
+7 QPQTQAAL
-15 LEQAERLKSIID
+15 WEQAERLKSIID

-77 AESGHRLERHFR
+77 GESGDRLERHFR

-94 YDYQCRMRHKSGRS
+94 YDYQCRMRHKSGRW

-122 DGKPLMM
+122 EGKPLMM
-129 CGTHTDITEMREQQ
+129 CGTHADITEMREQQ
-143 EEAHRTSAQLQAIL
+143 DEAHRTSAQLQAIL

-177 NRGAQRLLGY
+177 NRGAQSLLGY

-215 QRLGREISG
+215 QRVGREISG

-263 RQGLLSGFLG
+263 RQRTLSGFLG
-273 TASDISALQS
+273 TASDISELQS

-318 YMSDEVACLTGYPAS
+318 YMSDEVASLTGYPAS
-333 DFIDNRVRS
+333 DFIDNHARS

-418 SVSERRFNGAFTTAP
+418 RVSERRFNGAFNTAP
-433 QGMAIVDL
+433 QGMAIVNL

-449 GAICRMLGY
+449 GALCRMLGY

-505 GRVLRILLS
+505 GRVLWILLS

-557 NVIDAIVTI
+557 NVIDAIVAI

-585 TKAGAVGQSFKMLMP
+585 AKAGAVGQSFKILMP

-615 ESGVPVLLTKGMEL
+615 ESGVPALLTKGMEL
-629 LAKRSNS
+629 LAQRRNGE
-636 DLFTMELAVS
+636 LFTMELAIS

-659 IRDITERKRI
+659 IRDISERKRI
-669 EQMKN
+669 ERMKN

-703 GEVPVSMGEML
+703 GEVPVPMGEML

-720 SQRLADLIND
+720 SQRLACLIND

-757 AKEQNQPYATQYSV
+757 AREQNQPYATQHSV
-771 ALELKLPQLDVR
+771 ALQLKPPQLDVT

-803 KFSLP
+803 KFSAP
-808 GANVEISADSAETR
+808 GTHIEISADPAETG

-855 QKGGTG
+855 HKGGTG
-861 LGLAITRELIERMGG
+861 LGLAITKELTERMGG

-892 ELPIVNEVVSV
+892 ELPVENNC

>member
-1 MRNTSS
+1 MRDTSS
-7 QQKTDADL
+7 QQKTDSAPW
-15 LEQAERLKSIID
+15 EQAERLKCIID

-54 YRLEELS
+54 YRLEELA

-77 AESGHRLERHFR
+77 SESGACLERHFR

-94 YDYQCRMRHKSGRS
+94 YDYQCRMRHKSGRW

-129 CGTHTDITEMREQQ
+129 YGTHADITEMREQQ
-143 EEAHRTSAQLQAIL
+143 DDAHRTSAQLQTIL

-167 TTPDGLITLF
+167 TTSDGLITLF

-187 TAEEMVGIQTPAL
+187 QTEEMVGLQTPAL
-200 IHLSDEVEQ
+200 IHLVDEVEQ

-215 QRLGREISG
+215 QLVGREISG

-242 TYVHKDGT
+242 TYVHKNGVR
-250 QRRVNLTVSAIFD
+250 RRVNLTVSAIFD
-263 RQGLLSGFLG
+263 REGSLSGFLG
-273 TASDISALQS
+273 IASDISELES
-283 TTRALQESENRFRG
+283 TARALQESENRFRG

-318 YMSDEVACLTGYPAS
+318 YMSDEVASLTGFPAS

-350 DLYITHQSV
+350 DLHITYQSV
-359 AAIERHEQ
+359 AAIERHEK

-372 RLRHVDGHCVW
+372 RLKHVDGHSVW
-383 VRERGRGEYDANG
+383 VREQGRGEYGANG
-396 ELLWISGF
+396 ELLWVSGF
-404 IWDISDRKAAEDAL
+404 FWDISDRKAAEDAL
-418 SVSERRFNGAFTTAP
+418 RVSERRFSGAFNTAP

-441 DGRWLEVN
+441 GGRWLEVN
-449 GAICRMLGY
+449 GALCRMLGY

-463 LQLDFQHITHPDD
+463 LQLDFQRITHPDD

-491 IADYQLQ
+491 IADYQLE

-505 GRVLRILLS
+505 GSVLRILLS

-529 SQIQDITERFEAEM
+529 SQIQDITDRFEAEK

-566 DETGLIETFNP
+566 DESGLIETFNP
-577 AAERLFGY
+577 AAERVFGY
-585 TKAGAVGQSFKMLMP
+585 EKADVVGRNVKLLMP
-600 ERYRE
+600 DRYRE
-605 QYDDLLIAYR
+605 QHDDFLFAYR
-615 ESGVPVLLTKGMEL
+615 ESGISRILGKDIEL
-629 LAKRSNS
+629 PAQRRNGE
-636 DLFTMELAVS
+636 LFTMELAVS
-646 QIMLQGQRRFIAV
+646 QITLQSQRRFIAV
-659 IRDITERKRI
+659 IRDISERKRI
-669 EQMKN
+669 ERMKN

-703 GEVPVSMGEML
+703 GEVPAQMEEML

-743 FDLQALP
+743 FALQALR

-757 AKEQNQPYATQYSV
+757 AIEQNQPYAAQHSV
-771 ALELKLPQLDVR
+771 ALHLKPPQLDVE
-783 VRVDRQR
+783 VRVNRQR

-803 KFSLP
+803 KFSAK
-808 GANVEISADSAETR
+808 GSEVEISAFLTDAR
-822 VRISVRDFGVGIPD
+822 VRISVRDFGVGIPE

-861 LGLAITRELIERMGG
+861 LGLAITKELTERMSG

-881 SVEGQGTTFWV
+881 SVEGRGAIFWV
-892 ELPIVNEVVSV
+892 ELPVEIDS

>member
-1 MRNTSS
+1 MRDTSS
-7 QQKTDADL
+7 QQKTDSAPW
-15 LEQAERLKSIID
+15 EQAERLKCIID

-54 YRLEELS
+54 YRLEELA

-77 AESGHRLERHFR
+77 RESGVRLERHFS

-94 YDYQCRMRHKSGRS
+94 YDYQCRMRHKSGRW

-122 DGKPLMM
+122 EGKPLMM
-129 CGTHTDITEMREQQ
+129 YGTHADITEMREQQ
-143 EEAHRTSAQLQAIL
+143 DEAHRTSVQLQAIL

-167 TTPDGLITLF
+167 INPDGLITLF

-187 TAEEMVGIQTPAL
+187 QAEEVVGLQTPAL
-200 IHLSDEVEQ
+200 IHLGDEVTQ

-215 QRLGREISG
+215 QLVGREISG

-250 QRRVNLTVSAIFD
+250 RRRVNLTVSAIFD
-263 RQGLLSGFLG
+263 RQGTLSGFLG
-273 TASDISALQS
+273 IASDISELES

-318 YMSDEVACLTGYPAS
+318 YMSDEVSSLTGFPAS

-350 DLYITHQSV
+350 DLHITYQSV
-359 AAIERHEQ
+359 AAIERHEK

-372 RLRHVDGHCVW
+372 RLKHVDGHSVW
-383 VRERGRGEYDANG
+383 VREQGRGEYDANG
-396 ELLWISGF
+396 ELLWVSGF

-418 SVSERRFNGAFTTAP
+418 RISERRFSGAFNTAP

-441 DGRWLEVN
+441 DGRWMEVN
-449 GAICRMLGY
+449 DALCRMLGY

-476 LAKDLALLQQLLDGV
+476 LAKDLALLQQLLEGV
-491 IADYQLQ
+491 IADYQLE
-498 KRYIDKR
+498 KRYVDKR
-505 GRVLRILLS
+505 GNVLWILLS
-514 VSLVRDAQGLPLHFV
+514 VSLVRDALGVPLHFV
-529 SQIQDITERFEAEM
+529 SQIQDITDRFEAEK

-566 DETGLIETFNP
+566 DESGLIETFNP
-577 AAERLFGY
+577 AAERIFGY
-585 TKAGAVGQSFKMLMP
+585 GKADVVGQNVKLLMP

-605 QYDDLLIAYR
+605 QHDSFLFAYR
-615 ESGVPVLLTKGMEL
+615 ESGVPRILGKDLEL
-629 LAKRSNS
+629 PAQRRNGE
-636 DLFTMELAVS
+636 LFTMELAVS
-646 QIMLQGQRRFIAV
+646 QITLQSQRRFIAV
-659 IRDITERKRI
+659 IRDISERKRI
-669 EQMKN
+669 ERMKN

-703 GEVPVSMGEML
+703 GEVPAQMGEML

-720 SQRLADLIND
+720 SQRLSGLIND

-743 FDLQALP
+743 FDLQALR

-757 AKEQNQPYATQYSV
+757 AIEQNQPYAAQHSV
-771 ALELKLPQLDVR
+771 ALHLKPPQLEVE

-790 FAQIMSNLLSNAA
+790 FDQVMANLLSNAA
-803 KFSLP
+803 KFSAP
-808 GANVEISADSAETR
+808 GADVEVSAALAETR
-822 VRISVRDFGVGIPD
+822 VRISVRDFGMGIPE
-836 AFRSRIFGKFSQ
+836 AFRARIFGKFSQ

-861 LGLAITRELIERMGG
+861 LGLAITKELIERMAGA
-876 QIGFE
+876 IGFE
-881 SVEGQGTTFWV
+881 SVEGQGTVFWV
-892 ELPIVNEVVSV
+892 ELPVEQHP

>member
-1 MRNTSS
+1 
-7 QQKTDADL
+7 
-15 LEQAERLKSIID
+15 
-27 GTNIGTWEWNVQ
+27 
-39 TGETTF
+39 
-45 NERWAEIIG
+45 
-54 YRLEELS
+54 
-61 PVDINTWLNHA
+61 
-72 HPDDL
+72 
-77 AESGHRLERHFR
+77 
-89 GETPF
+89 
-94 YDYQCRMRHKSGRS
+94 
-108 VWVHDRGRVVSWTD
+108 
-122 DGKPLMM
+122 MM
-129 CGTHTDITEMREQQ
+129 CGTHADITEMRAQQ
-143 EEAHRTSAQLQAIL
+143 DETHRTSAQLQAIL

-200 IHLSDEVEQ
+200 IHLSDEVGQ

-215 QRLGREISG
+215 QQVGREISG

-263 RQGLLSGFLG
+263 RQRTLSGFLG
-273 TASDISALQS
+273 TASDISELEY

-350 DLYITHQSV
+350 DLHITHQSV

-418 SVSERRFNGAFTTAP
+418 RVSERRFNGAFNTAP
-433 QGMAIVDL
+433 QGMAIVNL

-449 GAICRMLGY
+449 GALCRMLGY

-505 GRVLRILLS
+505 GSVLWILLS

-577 AAERLFGY
+577 AAEKIFGY
-585 TKAGAVGQSFKMLMP
+585 AKAGVVGQNFKMLMP

-605 QYDDLLIAYR
+605 QHDDLLIAYR
-615 ESGVPVLLTKGMEL
+615 ESGVPALLTKGMEL
-629 LAKRSNS
+629 LAQRRNGE
-636 DLFTMELAVS
+636 LFTMELAVS

-659 IRDITERKRI
+659 IRDISERKRI

-703 GEVPVSMGEML
+703 GEVPVQIGEML

-743 FDLQALP
+743 FDLQALQ

-757 AKEQNQPYATQYSV
+757 AMEQNQPYATQHSV
-771 ALELKLPQLDVR
+771 ALQMKLPQLDVK

-803 KFSLP
+803 KFSAP
-808 GANVEISADSAETR
+808 GTNVEISAAPAETR
-822 VRISVRDFGVGIPD
+822 VRISVRDFGVGIPE

-848 ADATDTR
+848 ADATNTR

-861 LGLAITRELIERMGG
+861 LGLAITKELTERMGG

-892 ELPIVNEVVSV
+892 ELPVENNC

>member
-1 MRNTSS
+1 MRDTSS
-7 QQKTDADL
+7 QQKTDSAPW
-15 LEQAERLKSIID
+15 EQAERLKCIID

-54 YRLEELS
+54 YRLEELA

-77 AESGHRLERHFR
+77 RESGARLERHFS

-94 YDYQCRMRHKSGRS
+94 YDYQCRMRHKSGRW
-108 VWVHDRGRVVSWTD
+108 VWVHDRGRVVSWTEE
-122 DGKPLMM
+122 GKPLMM
-129 CGTHTDITEMREQQ
+129 YGTHADITEMREQQ
-143 EEAHRTSAQLQAIL
+143 DEAHRTSAQLQAIL

-167 TTPDGLITLF
+167 TNPDGLITLF

-187 TAEEMVGIQTPAL
+187 QAEEVVWLQTPAL
-200 IHLSDEVEQ
+200 IHLGEEVEQ

-215 QRLGREISG
+215 QLLGREISG

-250 QRRVNLTVSAIFD
+250 RRRVNLTVSAIFD
-263 RQGLLSGFLG
+263 RQGTLSGYLG
-273 TASDISALQS
+273 IASDISELES

-297 LVANLPGVVYRCE
+297 LVVNLPGVVYRCE

-318 YMSDEVACLTGYPAS
+318 YMSDEVSSLTGFPAS

-350 DLYITHQSV
+350 DLHITYQSV
-359 AAIERHEQ
+359 AAIERHEK

-372 RLRHVDGHCVW
+372 RLKHVDGHSAW
-383 VRERGRGEYDANG
+383 VREQGRGEYDANG
-396 ELLWISGF
+396 DLLWVSGF

-418 SVSERRFNGAFTTAP
+418 RISERRFSGAFNTAP
-433 QGMAIVDL
+433 QGIAIVDL
-441 DGRWLEVN
+441 DGRWMEVN
-449 GAICRMLGY
+449 DALCRMLGY

-476 LAKDLALLQQLLDGV
+476 LAKDLALLQQLLEGV
-491 IADYQLQ
+491 IADYQLE
-498 KRYIDKR
+498 KRYVDKR
-505 GRVLRILLS
+505 GNVLWILLS
-514 VSLVRDAQGLPLHFV
+514 VSLVRDALGVPLHFV
-529 SQIQDITERFEAEM
+529 SQIQDITDRFEAEK

-566 DETGLIETFNP
+566 DESGLIETFNP
-577 AAERLFGY
+577 AAERIFGY
-585 TKAGAVGQSFKMLMP
+585 GKADVVGQNVKLLMP

-605 QYDDLLIAYR
+605 QHDSFLFAYR
-615 ESGVPVLLTKGMEL
+615 ESGVPRILGKDLEL
-629 LAKRSNS
+629 PAQRRNGE
-636 DLFTMELAVS
+636 LFTMELAVS
-646 QIMLQGQRRFIAV
+646 QITLQSQRRFIAV
-659 IRDITERKRI
+659 IRDISERKRI
-669 EQMKN
+669 ERMKN

-703 GEVPVSMGEML
+703 GEVPAQMGEML

-720 SQRLADLIND
+720 SQRLSGLIND

-743 FDLQALP
+743 FDLQALR

-757 AKEQNQPYATQYSV
+757 AIEQNQPYAAQHSV
-771 ALELKLPQLDVR
+771 ALHLKPPQLEVE

-790 FAQIMSNLLSNAA
+790 FDQVMANLLSNAA
-803 KFSLP
+803 KFSAP
-808 GANVEISADSAETR
+808 GADVEVSAALAVTR
-822 VRISVRDFGVGIPD
+822 VRISVRDFGMGIPE
-836 AFRSRIFGKFSQ
+836 AFRARIFGKFSQ

-861 LGLAITRELIERMGG
+861 LGLAITKELIERMAGA
-876 QIGFE
+876 IGFE
-881 SVEGQGTTFWV
+881 SVEGQGTVFWV
-892 ELPIVNEVVSV
+892 ELPVEQHP